1 MGRFVRPKINLEPT
15 AGEQLRTL
23 PEIVDFHSLHNPDHL
38 FCLQAEEKADVDGYV
53 FTEFRYRQLQQ
64 AIIRCQAWLQNL
76 LADTEPPT
84 RNENGNVAKFSP
96 VGLFMESNVGM
107 TVHVLSLIGL
117 GIPVVLLST
126 RLSSL
131 SIRHLLEATGAKT
144 VLVSRRLRRTV
155 SEALASSDLSKAGH
169 DQGPCGSD
177 TKVCEPAANDVM
189 FKPNDDRLHGKIAHP
204 NHYVSEAHR
213 DVLILHS
220 SGSTG
225 LPKPVNCSHRH
236 LLGFACCH
244 EFATDETAQGL
255 AVSTSPLF
263 HVSIPVFHP
272 PRKIC

>member
-1 MGRFVRPKINLEPT
+1 MGRFVRPTINLKPT

-53 FTEFRYRQLQQ
+53 FTEFRYRQLQL

-76 LADTEPPT
+76 LADTEAST
-84 RNENGNVAKFSP
+84 RNENGSVAKFSP

-131 SIRHLLEATGAKT
+131 SIRHLLQATSAKT
-144 VLVSRRLRRTV
+144 VLVSRRLKRAV
-155 SEALASSDLSKAGH
+155 SEALASSDFSKAGD
-169 DQGPCGSD
+169 DQSPCGSD
-177 TKVCEPAANDVM
+177 TKVFEPAANDVL
-189 FKPNDDRLHGKIAHP
+189 FKPNDDHLDGTIAHP

-263 HVSIPVFHP
+263 HVSIPMFHP
-272 PRKIC
+272 PRKLC